1 MHLSRGIF
9 PGVIRPISLNPVPT
23 LCQLLRWA
31 ASPTLPWPLCS
42 VWVGVLCGHRALGF
56 SVASPGPRKA
66 GRPDSNWAGLGER
79 VLPAAK
85 VEQLEYHRAYPSA
98 QARSGGGVRQ
108 GQNENCRVGGH
119 GCPVQLSPELDW
131 HCWPLCW
138 PLRER
143 RPPFLSG
150 GQGEGLPPWV
160 SGSACAGQAMGTPG
174 QPCCASDQPP

>member
-9 PGVIRPISLNPVPT
+9 PGVIRPISLNPVPA

-138 PLRER
+138 PPERKEATLPLRGSR
-143 RPPFLSG
+143 RRVATVGLWLSMRRTG
-150 GQGEGLPPWV
+150 HGHPRPALL
-160 SGSACAGQAMGTPG
+160 CL
-174 QPCCASDQPP
+174 